1 VATKLACGKQLSGE
15 TREVWKA
22 AMKQRYEKF
31 NWSIRDLMTWSGR
44 SYGAVHNL
52 LKEANVKLRARGGQS
67 GLVKRHAELI
77 K

>member
-31 NWSIRDLMTWSGR
+31 NWSIRDLVKWSGR
-44 SYGAVHNL
+44 SYGGVYKL
-52 LKEANVKLRARGGQS
+52 LSEANVELRARGGQS
-67 GLVKRHAELI
+67 GLVKRRAELI